1 MKAISYILTFAA
13 GALVGATVMKKA
25 YEKIAQ
31 EEIDSIKNRYEEKYS
46 DEKEAESA
54 EETVNNDDL
63 KTVYDDVIKTTGYS
77 EQTDYSEISRKP
89 VKKNEESKDVEKE
102 KADTTRPYLIPPN
115 KMSEN
120 EDYDTISYTYYKED
134 GIVADDCLDIVE
146 NIEETIGFESLS
158 KFGEYEDDAVH
169 IRNDILKCDY
179 EVLLSY
185 ESYDSARNKY
195 LGLGGE

>member
-1 MKAISYILTFAA
+1 MKAVSYILTFAA
-13 GALVGATVMKKA
+13 GALAGVAVVKKA
-25 YEKIAQ
+25 YEQIAQ
-31 EEIDSIKNRYEEKYS
+31 EEINSVKKRYEEKHS
-46 DEKEAESA
+46 EPV
-54 EETVNNDDL
+54 EETENDDEL
-63 KTVYDDVIKTTGYS
+63 KTVYDDVIKSTGYS
-77 EQTDYSEISRKP
+77 EPTDYSEISRKS
-89 VKKNEESKDVEKE
+89 VKKNEKSEDVKE
-102 KADTTRPYLIPPN
+102 KADTTRPYLIPPE
-115 KMSEN
+115 KMGEN
-120 EDYDTISYTYYKED
+120 EDYDTISYTYFKED

>member
-1 MKAISYILTFAA
+1 MKAVSYILTFAA
-13 GALVGATVMKKA
+13 GALAGAVIVKKA
-25 YEKIAQ
+25 YEQIAQ
-31 EEIDSIKNRYEEKYS
+31 EEINSVKKRYEEKYS
-46 DEKEAESA
+46 EPV
-54 EETVNNDDL
+54 EETENDDEL
-63 KTVYDDVIKTTGYS
+63 KTVYDDMIKTTGYS
-77 EQTDYSEISRKP
+77 EPTDYSEISRKP
-89 VKKNEESKDVEKE
+89 VKKNEKSEDVEE
-102 KADTTRPYLIPPN
+102 KADTTRPYLIPPE
-115 KMSEN
+115 KMGEN
-120 EDYDTISYTYYKED
+120 EDYDAISYTYFKED